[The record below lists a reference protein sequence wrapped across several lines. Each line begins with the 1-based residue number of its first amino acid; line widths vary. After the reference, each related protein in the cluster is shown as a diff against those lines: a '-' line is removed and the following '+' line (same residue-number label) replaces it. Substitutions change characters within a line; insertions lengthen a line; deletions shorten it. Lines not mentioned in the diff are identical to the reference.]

1 MTYSNV
7 DTQKVKIFK
16 VNKSKYNIYRLNN
29 TITGKKY
36 IGSFRNLASIFSY
49 YHSIIYLENREKKKT
64 LALFIIIYYNMVI
77 QNLV

>member
-36 IGSFRNLASIFSY
+36 IGSFINLASIFSY
-49 YHSIIYLENREKKKT
+49 YHSIIYLENREKKDSS
-64 LALFIIIYYNMVI
+64 IIYNY
-77 QNLV
+77 LL